1 MRTLKYD
8 GRLFEQLMNLKKEIK
23 TLLLTIEA
31 VTNDMTLKGINIDQ
45 QKRLENDVN
54 SYYRELRKL
63 DLD

>member
-1 MRTLKYD
+1 MRILEYD

-54 SYYRELRKL
+54 SYYKELRKL
-63 DLD
+63 NLD